1 MKPLSPQCASLCNV
15 HSSTSRD
22 VRDTC
27 PASPGQPASGRA
39 PGRAV
44 GTVLVFSSVLLVVAL
59 LSGCRRDAGT
69 NNPTS
74 DEPPIDMLNGI
85 LLVSYDNSTATERG
99 QICII
104 NPDGS
109 DFRALTKKND
119 SLSFVSAAWSP
130 AMDRLVFVWFQH
142 TIGPGT
148 ACTVSGTNGSN
159 AVYTGIA
166 DANGRILSILQKSSA
181 EPAPPVWSP
190 DGTQIVVTSRDAN
203 SLAQCFVMDASGV
216 SSRQITHFDPA
227 SGTVTSPIVYGWES
241 NSELLTCVRNY
252 SSGTLWFEFWRMDL
266 SGVLNQR
273 IFEEKGSY
281 LLMPDS
287 FGDLTVCSYLRPGG
301 ITGLLAIFNAD
312 STRESLRDELIL
324 GEYGQSYA
332 NPKLSPDGKRLS
344 FTIRTA
350 TEAKVFVKDLATRSE
365 RLVYTAPAVSVCDW
379 R

>member
-1 MKPLSPQCASLCNV
+1 MEPLSPQCASLCHV
-15 HSSTSRD
+15 RSSTSRD

-27 PASPGQPASGRA
+27 PAPPGQLTSGQR
-39 PGRAV
+39 PERTV
-44 GTVLVFSSVLLVVAL
+44 RTVLVLSVVLLVVAL
-59 LSGCRRDAGT
+59 LSGCRSDAGT

-74 DEPPIDMLNGI
+74 DDPPIDMLNGI
-85 LLVSYDNSTATERG
+85 LLVSYDNPTASNRG

-109 DFRALTKKND
+109 DFRELTKKSD

-130 AMDRLVFVWFQH
+130 AMDRLVVVWVQR
-142 TIGPGT
+142 TSGPGN
-148 ACTVSGTNGSN
+148 ANKLSGTNGSN

-166 DANGRILSILQKSSA
+166 GANGKILSVLQRSSS

-190 DGTQIVVTSRDAN
+190 DGTRIVVTSRDAN
-203 SLAQCFVMDASGV
+203 SLPQCFVMDALAGG
-216 SSRQITHFDPA
+216 SRQITHFDPA
-227 SGTVTSPIVYGWES
+227 SGTVTSPIVYAWEG

-252 SSGTLWFEFWRMDL
+252 SSGTLWFEFWTMDL
-266 SGVLNQR
+266 SGVLNRR

-301 ITGLLAIFNAD
+301 TTGLLAIFNAD
-312 STRESLRDELIL
+312 STMESLREELTL

-332 NPKLSPDGKRLS
+332 NPKLSPDGKRLC
-344 FTIRTA
+344 FTIWTA
-350 TEAKVFVKDLATRSE
+350 TEAQVFVKDLTSRSE
-365 RLVYTAPAVSVCDW
+365 KLIYTAPAVSVCDW